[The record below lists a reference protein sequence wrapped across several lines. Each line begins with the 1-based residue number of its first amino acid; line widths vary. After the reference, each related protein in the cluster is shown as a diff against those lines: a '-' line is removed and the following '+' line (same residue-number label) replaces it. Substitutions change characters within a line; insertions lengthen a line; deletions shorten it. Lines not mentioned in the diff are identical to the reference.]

1 MSQHDAVPEQ
11 PRLVTARFL
20 AALLQV
26 SARTILEWFR
36 DGRIPGVKASRG
48 TVRFDLAEVLAA
60 LKAAPATRRQDIAHY
75 EDAQDH
81 VCIEGYAQPAPN
93 SPHCIMAFGTI
104 GNQVQSAADRPV
116 VVDVRAIVGKP
127 RRVAPYSGKGWERCE
142 LTLALSDGRTIRIG
156 LDATLESVEAAIRMV
171 QP

>member
-1 MSQHDAVPEQ
+1 MPQHDATPKQ
-11 PRLVTARFL
+11 PRLLTAAQFGAVL
-20 AALLQV
+20 GV
-26 SARTILEWFR
+26 SARTVLLWNR
-36 DGRIPGVKASRG
+36 QGLIPGIQPTG
-48 TVRFDLAEVLAA
+48 CTVRFDLDEVLAA

-81 VCIEGYAQPAPN
+81 VCVEGHAQPAPN
-93 SPHCIMAFGTI
+93 RPHCIMAFGTI

-116 VVDVRAIVGKP
+116 VIDVRAIVGKP

-142 LTLALSDGRTIRIG
+142 LTLALSNGRTVCVG
-156 LDATLESVEAAIRMV
+156 LDATLESVEAVIRMV

>member
-1 MSQHDAVPEQ
+1 MSQHDAIPQQ

-48 TVRFDLAEVLAA
+48 TVRFDLDEVLAA
-60 LKAAPATRRQDIAHY
+60 LKRAPATRRQDIARY
-75 EDAQDH
+75 DDAKDH
-81 VCIEGYAQPAPN
+81 VCTEGHAQPEPN
-93 SPHCIMAFGTI
+93 SPHCIMSFGSI
-104 GNQVQSAADRPV
+104 GNQVQSQADRPV

-127 RRVAPYSGKGWERCE
+127 RRVAPYSGKGRERCE
-142 LTLALSDGRTIRIG
+142 LTLAQSDGRTIRVG